1 MFPIFFLFFH
11 YSQIYKQN
19 HITKCGQVLE
29 NCPNNCNAYV
39 QRRRIE
45 THLKDCP
52 KSPQSS
58 IDVYNTP
65 VTNGLLS
72 DDDGFQN
79 RLLIL
84 EQDIRSLR
92 STLNEEIRQRHRL
105 ISDVGGL
112 RKRNIVADEWTQKAG
127 EVLNAL
133 KKCLN
138 EETDIRTVDIE
149 QLKVDIGRLMYHY
162 KVNLSYMTINSE
174 RRGYTSYFV
183 LAIR

>member
-1 MFPIFFLFFH
+1 M
-11 YSQIYKQN
+11 
-19 HITKCGQVLE
+19 
-29 NCPNNCNAYV
+29 
-39 QRRRIE
+39 
-45 THLKDCP
+45 
-52 KSPQSS
+52 
-58 IDVYNTP
+58 
-65 VTNGLLS
+65 
-72 DDDGFQN
+72 
-79 RLLIL
+79 

-112 RKRNIVADEWTQKAG
+112 RKRNIVSDEWTQKAG

-162 KVNLSYMTINSE
+162 KVNLSYMSINSE

-183 LAIR
+183 SAIR